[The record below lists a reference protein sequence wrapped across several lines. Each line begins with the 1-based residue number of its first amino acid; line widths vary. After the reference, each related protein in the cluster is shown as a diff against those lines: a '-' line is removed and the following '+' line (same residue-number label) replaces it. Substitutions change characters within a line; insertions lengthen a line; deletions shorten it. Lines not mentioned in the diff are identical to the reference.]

1 MSFFISILIG
11 FLRLASD
18 NEVTALKG
26 SGLSFFQLLPPVL
39 ILSFTGT
46 ILTGFAAMVA
56 QPWGEHSL
64 KNLLFQVAV
73 VQAKVSLKERVF
85 YNEFKELVFYI
96 QKVHGDGLLEDVFI
110 YDQREKDLPQ
120 TIIAKRGWLIPNHK
134 ERSLNLRLE
143 DGHIYNVS
151 LNSKS
156 AQTVFFKSYDLFLP
170 LEEIVSNQEKREKSE
185 TEMYLPELREKI
197 RQTSPSEKK
206 YYNYQ
211 IEYYRKFSLPFA
223 CLVLG
228 LIAFPLGLQSR
239 VAGRSWA
246 MILGRGGLL
255 HLLFVSIPGLQPGG
269 AGGVAAYYWTV
280 VAQHHRRFYR
290 YLSVP
295 HDLSGKRAHLADSP
309 QTGGGLVDRK
319 GKKILTKNI

>member
-1 MSFFISILIG
+1 
-11 FLRLASD
+11 LRLASD

-39 ILSFTGT
+39 ILSFSGT

-73 VQAKVSLKERVF
+73 VQAKVNLKERVF

-110 YDQREKDLPQ
+110 YDQREKELPQ
-120 TIIAKRGWLIPNHK
+120 TIIAKRGWLIPNTK

-170 LEEIVSNQEKREKSE
+170 LEQIVSDQEKREKSE
-185 TEMYLPELREKI
+185 TEMYLPELKERI
-197 RQTSPSEKK
+197 RQTSPNEKK

-211 IEYYRKFSLPFA
+211 IEYYKKFSLPFA

-228 LIAFPLGLQSR
+228 LIALPLGLQSK
-239 VAGRSWA
+239 VAGRPWA
-246 MILGRGGLL
+246 IILGGAVFFIYYLFLSLAFSLGERGALPPIIGLWL
-255 HLLFVSIPGLQPGG
+255 PNIIVGLIGIYLFRMTYLERELTWLIRLKQ
-269 AGGVAAYYWTV
+269 V
-280 VAQHHRRFYR
+280 VGWLIERVRR
-290 YLSVP
+290 S
-295 HDLSGKRAHLADSP
+295 
-309 QTGGGLVDRK
+309 
-319 GKKILTKNI
+319 